1 MKWSSAS
8 RGSARRASACV
19 PTANVR
25 LQGKTVVITGASTG
39 IGRASALRFAQEG
52 ARLVLAD
59 VQDAAG
65 EAPAQAIARSGGTA
79 CFVRTDVSRRADNE
93 RMIDA
98 CVERYGR
105 LDILFCNAGI
115 NLPKLLVDSSD
126 EDIDGLLAV
135 NVKGPLYAARHA
147 IPIMLRQPEGG
158 VLLFTASKTGL
169 VAQTDSP
176 VYCASKGAVVLL
188 AKALA
193 LDYATRGI
201 RVNALCPGIID
212 TPMLRRFADAMP
224 DPAAAW
230 TENRAAQPLGRFGTP
245 EECAAAELCV
255 AAVHAL
261 APLVQGLTLEEIK
274 SDMARFWRRLTGDSQ
289 LRWVGPEKG
298 VVHLATA
305 ALVNAVWD
313 LYAKVEGKPLW
324 QLLRDMTP
332 EELVRCIDFRYLSD
346 ALTPQDA
353 LDVLAAHAPTRA
365 AREAEL
371 RRGGYP
377 AYTTSAG
384 WLGYPDEKIRRL
396 CREGVARGW
405 SHFKIK
411 VGRDLEDDLRRAA
424 VVRGEIGS
432 DRKLMLD
439 ARSEEHT
446 SELQS
451 QS

>member
-8 RGSARRASACV
+8 RGSARHASAYV
-19 PTANVR
+19 PTANVS
-25 LQGKTVVITGASTG
+25 LQGKTAVITGASTG

-59 VQDAAG
+59 VQDAEG
-65 EAPAQAIARSGGTA
+65 EALAQAIARSGGTA

-98 CVERYGR
+98 CVARYGR

-115 NLPKLLVDSSD
+115 NLPKLLVGSSD
-126 EDIDGLLAV
+126 EEIDGLLAV

-230 TENRAAQPLGRFGTP
+230 TEYRAAQPLRRLGTP
-245 EECAAAELCV
+245 ELCV

-274 SDMARFWRRLTGDSQ
+274 RDMARFWRRLTGDSQ

-324 QLLRDMTP
+324 QLLRDMPP
-332 EELVRCIDFRYLSD
+332 EELLRCIDFRYLSD

-353 LDVLAAHAPTRA
+353 LDVLRAHAPTRA

-377 AYTTSAG
+377 AYTT
-384 WLGYPDEKIRRL
+384 
-396 CREGVARGW
+396 
-405 SHFKIK
+405 
-411 VGRDLEDDLRRAA
+411 
-424 VVRGEIGS
+424 
-432 DRKLMLD
+432 
-439 ARSEEHT
+439 
-446 SELQS
+446 
-451 QS
+451 